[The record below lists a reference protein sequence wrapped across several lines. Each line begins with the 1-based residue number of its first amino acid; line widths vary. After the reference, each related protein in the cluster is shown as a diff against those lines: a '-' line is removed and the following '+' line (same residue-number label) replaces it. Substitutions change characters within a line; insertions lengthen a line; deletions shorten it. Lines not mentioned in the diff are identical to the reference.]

1 MTCLFYSTK
10 KTDFLNNYAVLVLQ
24 KMSVANDFDEKQPT
38 ETIFSTSF
46 ESKIWHRTSTPRKH
60 YPSKLCCHMLA
71 VVNLCNEAETKH

>member
-1 MTCLFYSTK
+1 
-10 KTDFLNNYAVLVLQ
+10 VLQ

-60 YPSKLCCHMLA
+60 YPSKLCCNMPA
-71 VVNLCNEAETKH
+71 VV